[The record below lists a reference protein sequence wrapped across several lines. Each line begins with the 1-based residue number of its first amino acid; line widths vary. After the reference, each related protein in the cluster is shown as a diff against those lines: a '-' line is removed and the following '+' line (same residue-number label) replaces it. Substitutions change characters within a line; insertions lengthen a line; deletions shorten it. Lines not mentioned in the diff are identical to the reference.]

1 MILQRNS
8 ANPLVRDVLAR
19 PSATDPT
26 TLATAIEQCCADIL
40 KELSG
45 AIKIV
50 ATEHPGA
57 AHGHRFYPDI
67 SGWASSHNPYAWS
80 EYIDPAA
87 GVMRLVFGAASRLNA
102 GNEYPRI
109 VALNAPD
116 RRPEAYFEDICS
128 HSQRRADFINTNSG
142 AIETDYVADLI
153 QAHSSRVIEL
163 LTSTGDVYHP
173 VTGEPIRALTCEGL
187 LHDTPLVHFMRE
199 LLHRLAGAADNS
211 VELTFVLQLN
221 DGLGAMDLTPI
232 TLRATE
238 HPIPFDPAT
247 GKVLFSSQG
256 YTLGRSR
263 FTRGDRLVHNSPR
276 PYSLL
281 SLTNRFALARLMG
294 RIRRTLGDAPWILA
308 GPGRWGTSSPELGVP
323 VRFAEIS
330 SVGTLVEIA
339 EMHEALTP
347 EVSLGTH
354 FMNDIISHDILCAAV
369 LPERKDHFV
378 DSAFFEQAPNSLA
391 RFMPGAEVWKDVLH
405 LLEARDCGGES
416 FIVWA
421 DAVQR
426 RMICAIEMEN
436 NSR

>member
-1 MILQRNS
+1 MTLQRNS
-8 ANPLVRDVLAR
+8 ANSLVRDVLTR

-26 TLATAIEQCCADIL
+26 TLATAIEQCCADL
-40 KELSG
+40 LEELSG

-87 GVMRLVFGAASRLNA
+87 GVMRLVFGAGSRLNTI
-102 GNEYPRI
+102 NEYPRN
-109 VALNAPD
+109 VALSAPD
-116 RRPEAYFEDICS
+116 RRPEANFEDICS
-128 HSQRRADFINTNSG
+128 HSQRQAEFINIKTGQVESEY
-142 AIETDYVADLI
+142 AADLI
-153 QAHSSRVIEL
+153 SARKPEVIEL

-173 VTGEPIRALTCEGL
+173 VTGEPIRALTCEGFL
-187 LHDTPLVHFMRE
+187 RDTPFVRFMHGLV
-199 LLHRLAGAADNS
+199 HRLAETANS
-211 VELTFVLQLN
+211 PVELTFALQLN
-221 DGLGAMDLTPI
+221 DGHSAMAFTPL
-232 TLRATE
+232 TLRVIE
-238 HPIPFDPAT
+238 QPKPFHPDT
-247 GKVLFSSQG
+247 GKVLLSSQG

-263 FTRGDRLVHNSPR
+263 FSHFERIVFIPPKQFSR
-276 PYSLL
+276 L
-281 SLTNRFALARLMG
+281 SLTNRFELARLLG
-294 RIRRTLGDAPWILA
+294 RLKRALGNESWILI

-323 VRFAEIS
+323 VRFAEIG
-330 SVGTLVEIA
+330 SVGALVEIA

-369 LPERKDHFV
+369 LPDRKDHFV

-391 RFMPGAEVWKDVLH
+391 RFMPEAEAWKDVLH
-405 LLEARDCGGES
+405 VLAAHDCGGKS